1 MRAAAEGTAEV
12 GPTGGPPRRGTPG
25 RLHVARGVGT
35 GPRRAP
41 SDQGSPP
48 SRWRSS
54 LPATAART
62 GPALTSEDGE
72 APHGGERVVA
82 GRVEDVELVDF
93 AADGVELAVEVLDG
107 GRVGV
112 LEAAREEARHDG
124 RLAHLGR
131 AEDDHAVA
139 VLGRDTQLRVARA
152 HLFDHRGQFHRA
164 EGPRGRT
171 PGREKYGGW
180 LGARRGAARLGGC
193 APLGLGC
200 RLGLG
205 SGSSSAPA
213 LAQSR
218 SLWFSA
224 PGGRPYMQPAW
235 PPRPAPS
242 QPLCVTPREPPPP
255 LPRPP
260 RASARCRPLRAGR
273 NRVPGPAGAKGAR
286 TPFSTR
292 GAQQPQGRRVCSP
305 GCASDPSWLGA
316 RTPPETRIHTDPHS
330 LWASV
335 YPGVTTAVQS

>member
-25 RLHVARGVGT
+25 PLHVARGVGT

-93 AADGVELAVEVLDG
+93 AADGVELAVEILDG

-152 HLFDHRGQFHRA
+152 HLFDHRGQFHWA
-164 EGPRGRT
+164 EEPRGRT
-171 PGREKYGGW
+171 RGREKYGGW
-180 LGARRGAARLGGC
+180 LGARRCAARLGGC

-205 SGSSSAPA
+205 SGSGTKSLA
-213 LAQSR
+213 LVLR
-218 SLWFSA
+218 
-224 PGGRPYMQPAW
+224 AW
-235 PPRPAPS
+235 R
-242 QPLCVTPREPPPP
+242 PP
-255 LPRPP
+255 LYAACVAAPP
-260 RASARCRPLRAGR
+260 RALP
-273 NRVPGPAGAKGAR
+273 
-286 TPFSTR
+286 
-292 GAQQPQGRRVCSP
+292 
-305 GCASDPSWLGA
+305 
-316 RTPPETRIHTDPHS
+316 
-330 LWASV
+330 ASV
-335 YPGVTTAVQS
+335 RHAPRAPAAPPATSAGLCPLPPAARGEKPSPRSRWG